1 MRQSIAAAGLDFPWF
16 QPSLFPMGTHPDPV
30 ILITTKLG
38 DGHEARLLAA
48 APGARILRESD
59 LTADPALISDV
70 EICYPRL
77 PPALWR
83 AAGKLKWL
91 QATMAGVDSLLAL
104 PEVREHPAVITNVH
118 IHAHCIA
125 EHLWG
130 MTLMLTRNLHAS
142 LRAQETGKWETALV
156 SDGVATLAGRT
167 LCIAGLGFIGAYCA
181 ALGRAFGMQVIGI
194 SRHGRADSSADEVVG
209 PDKRREAFAR
219 SRVIM
224 LILPE
229 TPDTRGFVDRPELDA
244 MEGAFL
250 LNAGRGSA
258 IVTDEL
264 VTALEDGR
272 VRGAGL
278 DVTDPEPLP
287 AGHRLWSM
295 PNAIIT
301 PHYGGVHP
309 GYDEEA
315 FSVFCDNLER
325 WVRGQPL
332 QHVVDRT
339 AGY

>member
-1 MRQSIAAAGLDFPWF
+1 M
-16 QPSLFPMGTHPDPV
+16 
-30 ILITTKLG
+30 
-38 DGHEARLLAA
+38 DG
-48 APGARILRESD
+48 
-59 LTADPALISDV
+59 
-70 EICYPRL
+70 
-77 PPALWR
+77 
-83 AAGKLKWL
+83 
-91 QATMAGVDSLLAL
+91 LLAL
-104 PEVREHPAVITNVH
+104 PEARQHPAVFTNVH
-118 IHAHCIA
+118 IHAHCMA

-130 MTLMLTRNLHAS
+130 MTLMLTRNLHKS
-142 LRAQETGKWETALV
+142 FRAQETGKWETALV
-156 SDGVATLAGRT
+156 SNGVATLADRT
-167 LCIAGLGFIGAYCA
+167 LCIAGLGVIGTYCA
-181 ALGRAFGMQVIGI
+181 AIGRAFGMHVIGI
-194 SRHGRADSSADEVVG
+194 NRRARPHPSVNEIVG
-209 PDKRREAFAR
+209 PGERREAFAR

-229 TPDTRGFVDRPELDA
+229 TRDTRGFVGRPELDA
-244 MEGAFL
+244 MKGAFL

-264 VTALEDGR
+264 VGALEDGR

-315 FSVFCDNLER
+315 FTVFCGNLER

-332 QHVVDRT
+332 EYVVDKT